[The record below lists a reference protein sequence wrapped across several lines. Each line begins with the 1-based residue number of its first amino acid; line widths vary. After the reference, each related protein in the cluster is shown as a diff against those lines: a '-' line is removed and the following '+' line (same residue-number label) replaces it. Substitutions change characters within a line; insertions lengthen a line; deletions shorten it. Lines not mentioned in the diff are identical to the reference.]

1 MTPDKITKLRENNFQ
16 VKKIVK
22 STLKIILLASMLGLL
37 IACGGGG
44 AAKVSATA
52 LATSD
57 FGIQHPQKSMVETAS

>member
-22 STLKIILLASMLGLL
+22 STLKIILLASTLGLL
-37 IACGGGG
+37 IACGGG